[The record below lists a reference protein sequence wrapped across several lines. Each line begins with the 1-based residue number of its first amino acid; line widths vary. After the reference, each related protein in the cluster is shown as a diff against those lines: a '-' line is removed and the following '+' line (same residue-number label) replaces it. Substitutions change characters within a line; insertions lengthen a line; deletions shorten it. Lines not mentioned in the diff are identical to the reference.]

1 MSSLHT
7 SPPDSSTTNDAPL
20 AGVVSWLK
28 RVVGRQS
35 PEHSTIKEALE
46 EVLEEH
52 ISEGEEELSIEE
64 KDMLRNMLSVGDV
77 TSRDVMVPRS
87 DIAGIEINT
96 DLNNIKKRFVDER
109 HTRMPVYAGNLD
121 AVKGFIHLKDLIPS
135 LAGDETFQMVDIL
148 REVLFVPPSMKI
160 VDLLVQMRLSGEH
173 MALVI
178 DEYGGT
184 DGLVTMEDLFEEIV
198 GEIQDEHDA
207 EEEEP
212 ECVCVGENNYTVDAR
227 CMITDVEKK
236 LDIALSEQENDEDV
250 DTIGGLVFLRLGRV
264 PARGELIQLNDRI
277 GLEVLEADPRRI
289 RSLRMTINSTTLE
302 AAS

>member
-7 SPPDSSTTNDAPL
+7 SSTETPTENHAPL

-52 ISEGEEELSIEE
+52 ISEGEEELSLEE
-64 KDMLRNMLSVGDV
+64 KDMLRNMLSVGDITV
-77 TSRDVMVPRS
+77 RDVMVPRS
-87 DIAGIEINT
+87 DIAGIEIHT
-96 DLNNIKKRFVDER
+96 GLDSIKKRFVDER
-109 HTRMPVYAGNLD
+109 HTRMPVFAKNLD

-135 LAGDETFQMVDIL
+135 LAGDEKFVMSDIL
-148 REVLFVPPSMKI
+148 REVLFVPPSMKV

-212 ECVCVGENNYTVDAR
+212 ECVCAGDNNYTVDAR
-227 CMITDVEKK
+227 CLIEDVEKK
-236 LDIALSEQENDEDV
+236 LSITLSENGNDEDV
-250 DTIGGLVFLRLGRV
+250 DTVGGLIFLKLGRV
-264 PARGELIQLNDRI
+264 PARGELIQLNSTTA
-277 GLEVLEADPRRI
+277 LEVLEADPRRI
-289 RSLRMTINSTTLE
+289 RSLRMTINGTTLD
-302 AAS
+302 AVS